1 MSARGMAPIL
11 TLCLACGLRADSALD
26 VHAMFEK
33 AAAAMADRKAAGFVE
48 AFDTGMP
55 GFGRLRSQVEALL
68 KTNDAESTIEWRKN
82 EGDDQ
87 TRTVQLNWR
96 LEITERNGAAAVT
109 HRLAEVACKLARKS
123 GKWRI
128 VSFTPQDFFAPPQA
142 EQAWQVVMT
151 AAQGLTE
158 AATDT
163 SANSG
168 DVPAAN
174 TNKFMQAFD
183 PALPGYAQL
192 KDNVLA
198 LEQAADIESS
208 VDLVQNDGNDEAR
221 TIMVDWLMSLVGHD
235 TSVTD
240 VQRSETLTC
249 RLEKRGKSWRITSLE
264 PRSFFAPPGAGKSP
278 PY

>member
-1 MSARGMAPIL
+1 MSAERLAPIL
-11 TLCLACGLRADSALD
+11 ALCLACGLRADSALD
-26 VHAMFEK
+26 VHTLFEK
-33 AAAAMADRKAAGFVE
+33 AAAAMADRKAAAFVE
-48 AFDTGMP
+48 LFDPATP
-55 GFGRLRSQVEALL
+55 GFGRLRSQVETLL

-82 EGDDQ
+82 EGDAEN
-87 TRTVQLNWR
+87 RAVQLNWL
-96 LEITERNGAAAVT
+96 LEITGRNGAAPVT
-109 HRLAEVACKLARKS
+109 HRRAEVECKLAKKA
-123 GKWRI
+123 GEWRI
-128 VSFTPQDFFAPPQA
+128 VSFTPLDFFAPPQA
-142 EQAWQVVMT
+142 EQAWMVVMT

-158 AATDT
+158 ANTDT

-168 DVPAAN
+168 DTPAAN

-198 LEQAADIESS
+198 LEQGADIESS
-208 VDLVQNDGNDEAR
+208 VDLVQNDGDDQVR
-221 TIMVDWLMSLVGHD
+221 TIVVEWLMSLVAHD
-235 TSVTD
+235 TSVAMA
-240 VQRSETLTC
+240 QRSETLTC

>member
-1 MSARGMAPIL
+1 MSAKGLAPIL
-11 TLCLACGLRADSALD
+11 ALCLACGLRADSALD
-26 VHAMFEK
+26 VHTLFEK
-33 AAAAMADRKAAGFVE
+33 AADAMADRKAAAFTE
-48 AFDTGMP
+48 AFDPAMP
-55 GFGRLRSQVEALL
+55 GFGKLRAQVAALL
-68 KTNDAESTIEWRKN
+68 ETNDAESTIEWRKN
-82 EGDDQ
+82 QGDDQ
-87 TRTVQLNWR
+87 NRTVQLNWL
-96 LEITERNGAAAVT
+96 LEITARNGAASVT
-109 HRLAEVACKLARKS
+109 HRRAEVACQLAKKS

-142 EQAWQVVMT
+142 EQAWMVVMT

-174 TNKFMQAFD
+174 TDKFMQAFD
-183 PALPGYAQL
+183 PALPGFAQL

-198 LEQAADIESS
+198 LEQSADIESS
-208 VDLVQNDGNDEAR
+208 VDLVQNDGDDQVR
-221 TIMVDWLMSLVGHD
+221 TIVVDWSMNLVAHD
-235 TSVTD
+235 TTVSAT
-240 VQRSETLTC
+240 QRSETLTC
-249 RLEKRGKSWRITSLE
+249 RLEKHGKSWRITSLE

>member
-1 MSARGMAPIL
+1 
-11 TLCLACGLRADSALD
+11 
-26 VHAMFEK
+26 
-33 AAAAMADRKAAGFVE
+33 
-48 AFDTGMP
+48 
-55 GFGRLRSQVEALL
+55 
-68 KTNDAESTIEWRKN
+68 
-82 EGDDQ
+82 
-87 TRTVQLNWR
+87 
-96 LEITERNGAAAVT
+96 
-109 HRLAEVACKLARKS
+109 
-123 GKWRI
+123 
-128 VSFTPQDFFAPPQA
+128 
-142 EQAWQVVMT
+142 
-151 AAQGLTE
+151 
-158 AATDT
+158 
-163 SANSG
+163 
-168 DVPAAN
+168 
-174 TNKFMQAFD
+174 MQAFD

-221 TIMVDWLMSLVGHD
+221 TIVVDWLMSLVGHD